1 MGDFEVGY
9 RYVQHVGPVET
20 ATIISRVCCHLQWL
34 FVIDSGQQFIIWLY
48 SGVVAFTST
57 DQREVPIEVVVG
69 VIAGLVVITLVAVI
83 FALLFIRWDLINLSV
98 DVFMHSHLP
107 SHRFKRHRKGG
118 HKKCVFKR
126 ENTPAPCNTLDRERG
141 RERTEDIQ
149 IKTFSAEAEQSEYTA
164 IEETGYYYF

>member
-83 FALLFIRWDLINLSV
+83 FALLFIRWDLTNLSV
-98 DVFMHSHLP
+98 DVSCIPTCLHTGSNGIERVVTRSVSL
-107 SHRFKRHRKGG
+107 
-118 HKKCVFKR
+118 
-126 ENTPAPCNTLDRERG
+126 RER
-141 RERTEDIQ
+141 IHQ
-149 IKTFSAEAEQSEYTA
+149 HHVIHL
-164 IEETGYYYF
+164 TGKGVEKELRIFK